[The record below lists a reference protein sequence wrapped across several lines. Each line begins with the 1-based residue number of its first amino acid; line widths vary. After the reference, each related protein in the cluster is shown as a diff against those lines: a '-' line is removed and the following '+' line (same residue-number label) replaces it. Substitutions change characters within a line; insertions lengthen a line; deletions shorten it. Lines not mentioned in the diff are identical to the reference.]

1 MNKFMAQIL
10 KVAANGLAS
19 KKAEKNS
26 DAIAPTLEPKHLLS
40 KQALSTDRELQ
51 LAQKKEISQSSKLGL
66 FDWQSIAAICILW
79 VSTLFCITAM
89 QMTSG
94 RLMINLEVEK
104 SKIKLITDI
113 DKRERHLPEKD
124 MTQNIPSSY

>member
-1 MNKFMAQIL
+1 MNKFMVQIL
-10 KVAANGLAS
+10 KIAANSLAS

-26 DAIAPTLEPKHLLS
+26 EAIAPSAKPKDLLA
-40 KQALSTDRELQ
+40 KQVLPTDKELQ
-51 LAQKKEISQSSKLGL
+51 LAEMQEIGQSSKLGL
-66 FDWQSIAAICILW
+66 FNWQSITAICVIW
-79 VSTLFCITAM
+79 ISTLFCITAM

-104 SKIKLITDI
+104 SKIKLMTDI

>member
-1 MNKFMAQIL
+1 MNKCMVQIL
-10 KVAANGLAS
+10 KIAANSLAS

-26 DAIAPTLEPKHLLS
+26 EASAPSAKPKDLLA
-40 KQALSTDRELQ
+40 KQVLPTDKELQ
-51 LAQKKEISQSSKLGL
+51 LAEKQEIGQSSKLGL
-66 FDWQSIAAICILW
+66 FNWQSITAICVIW
-79 VSTLFCITAM
+79 ISTLFCITAM

-104 SKIKLITDI
+104 SKIKLMTDI

-124 MTQNIPSSY
+124 MTQNIPSS

>member
-1 MNKFMAQIL
+1 MVQIL
-10 KVAANGLAS
+10 KIAANSLAS

-26 DAIAPTLEPKHLLS
+26 EAIAPSAKPKDLLA
-40 KQALSTDRELQ
+40 KQVLPTDKELQ
-51 LAQKKEISQSSKLGL
+51 LAEMQEIGQSSKLGL
-66 FDWQSIAAICILW
+66 FNWQSITAICVIW
-79 VSTLFCITAM
+79 ISTLFCITAM

-104 SKIKLITDI
+104 SKIKLMTDI